1 MAQQPMENPMNH
13 KNKNRLEDIG
23 TLKSPNIFFKLLEDK
38 TLKFT
43 VLKRKGKI

>member
-23 TLKSPNIFFKLLEDK
+23 TLKSPNIFLNYW
-38 TLKFT
+38 
-43 VLKRKGKI
+43 KIKP

>member
-23 TLKSPNIFFKLLEDK
+23 TLESSNIFF
-38 TLKFT
+38 
-43 VLKRKGKI
+43 

>member
-23 TLKSPNIFFKLLEDK
+23 TLESPNIFL
-38 TLKFT
+38 
-43 VLKRKGKI
+43 VLSDLRIKI